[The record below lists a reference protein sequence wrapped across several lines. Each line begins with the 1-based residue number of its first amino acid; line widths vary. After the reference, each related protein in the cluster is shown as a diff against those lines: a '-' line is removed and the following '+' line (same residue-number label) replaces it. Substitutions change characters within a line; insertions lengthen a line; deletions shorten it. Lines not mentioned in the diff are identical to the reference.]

1 MSAPAGGD
9 KKNIVKMAYIYFQ
22 EGRWDKAIEEYK
34 KLIVLDPEDIN
45 THNMLGDV
53 YVKKGASRDA
63 FDEYIKVSADFSSRG
78 QSDKAAIVNKKIA
91 ALDTNALPAE
101 SQKKQSLI
109 KQTLKAET
117 AMEQG
122 NVDEAIE
129 ALSEVAK
136 LDSENL
142 AAFAKLGEL
151 FEKKGQLHEAVQ
163 QYNMLGGVFIKNR
176 LFKKAQEM
184 FQRVVQLEP
193 NNIDAR
199 INLAQIHIKQGSES
213 DAKKEFLTIAE
224 LALNTGDMEKANTY
238 AMKAVEFKS
247 IEAHYILGM
256 VFFKKQQLSEA
267 KAEFES
273 LLRFK
278 VNHVGALTYLGKVYL
293 ETNQTDKASENIQ
306 KALKLEKDNLP
317 AMEAWVE
324 LCVKKGNK
332 AEAAT
337 TLTALVDRHL
347 AKNDLTKAAE
357 FVRYM
362 ISIDENSI
370 PALTKLADILKQN
383 GDKHGAAD
391 SYFKVALQYEK
402 QAKKDPMMEFV
413 KKTLE
418 LNPGHT
424 EAQKRMMGGIVAG
437 GVSAAAAAAPAVVA
451 PAPASKAVEAVGKI
465 APTGVLDLEEI
476 AKPPQEVPKAA
487 APPPVAA
494 PVPAAAQPPKVE
506 PAPSDP
512 QEELRAEM
520 AIAEDYVK
528 QGLVQEAIEIYQQ
541 LLETHPNHPEVKEK
555 LNQAYTAY
563 VKTGDDVIGALEA
576 EKKAK
581 EDEEKIL
588 RQEMEK
594 KAQEEAKRL
603 RAEMEQKARLEAEK
617 QARVELELKAR
628 EEADK
633 KAREEMDRMASAETA
648 RKARDEAERR
658 QKEELDRRV
667 KEEVMK
673 KMKEE
678 TERLAREE
686 ALRRAREEA
695 EAKLR
700 EETERKSREAAE
712 AKHREEKE
720 RSQAKPVAPVN
731 EIRTSRNELP
741 SKGDT
746 ALEGDRDEFVTI
758 AVADIY
764 TRQGLYEEASKIYR
778 RITQMEPD
786 NLEARK
792 KLTDLEAL
800 MKSKGEK
807 EVPAEKTQ
815 APPPPAP
822 ETHAKDSPHPP
833 PPEKDSGGKKRP
845 NRVGYV

>member
-22 EGRWDKAIEEYK
+22 EGRWDKAIEEYR

-53 YVKKGASRDA
+53 YVKKGASREA
-63 FDEYIKVSADFSSRG
+63 FEEYIKVSTDFSSRG

-91 ALDTNALPAE
+91 ALDTALLPAE
-101 SQKKQSLI
+101 AQKKQSLI
-109 KQTLKAET
+109 KQTIKAEM

-142 AAFAKLGEL
+142 GAFAKLGEL
-151 FEKKGQLHEAVQ
+151 FEKKGQIAEAVQ

-199 INLAQIHIKQGSES
+199 INLAQIHIKQGSDS

-224 LALNTGDMEKANTY
+224 LALNAGDMERANTY
-238 AMKAVEFKS
+238 AAKAVEFKS

-278 VNHVGALTYLGKVYL
+278 VNHVGALTFLGKVYL
-293 ETNQTDKASENIQ
+293 ETNQADKASENIQ

-332 AEAAT
+332 NEAVT
-337 TLTALVDRHL
+337 TLTALVERYA
-347 AKNDLTKAAE
+347 AKNDMAKAAE
-357 FVRYM
+357 FARYI
-362 ISIDENSI
+362 ISLDENSI
-370 PALTKLADILKQN
+370 PAHTKLAEILKQN

-391 SYFKVALQYEK
+391 AFFKVALIYEK
-402 QAKKDPMMEFV
+402 QNKKDPMMEFV

-437 GVSAAAAAAPAVVA
+437 AAGAVSAAAPAAAPA
-451 PAPASKAVEAVGKI
+451 PAASVESVGKI
-465 APTGVLDLEEI
+465 APAGLLDLEEI
-476 AKPPQEVPKAA
+476 AKPPLEVLKAAPPLSAA
-487 APPPVAA
+487 APA
-494 PVPAAAQPPKVE
+494 
-506 PAPSDP
+506 PAPAPEKQKPVSVEADP
-512 QEELRAEM
+512 LEALRDEI
-520 AIAEDYVK
+520 AIADDYVK

-541 LLETHPNHPEVKEK
+541 LMETHPDHPELKQK

-581 EDEEKIL
+581 EEEDGKL
-588 RQEMEK
+588 RREMEQ
-594 KAQEEAKRL
+594 KALEEAKRL
-603 RAEMEQKARLEAEK
+603 RTEMEQKARLEAEN
-617 QARVELELKAR
+617 QVRAEFERKAR

-633 KAREEMDRMASAETA
+633 KSKEELERLVSAETIKRA
-648 RKARDEAERR
+648 REEAERR
-658 QKEELDRRV
+658 QKEEVDRRV
-667 KEEVMK
+667 KEEVSK

-678 TERLAREE
+678 TDRMAREE
-686 ALRRAREEA
+686 SLKHAREEA
-695 EAKLR
+695 E
-700 EETERKSREAAE
+700 RKI
-712 AKHREEKE
+712 REEKD
-720 RSQAKPVAPVN
+720 RVHAKPAEAVN

-741 SKGDT
+741 TKGD
-746 ALEGDRDEFVTI
+746 ASLEGDRDEFVTI

-807 EVPAEKTQ
+807 SAPVEQ
-815 APPPPAP
+815 APPPPAS
-822 ETHAKDSPHPP
+822 ETHPPHQHPHPP